1 MNMDAFS
8 RFRLPI
14 GSVVVD
20 ATMIFFI
27 AWWGSGVTQAIADI
41 NDWRSKQEQITVL
54 PGTAV
59 RLAAIETR
67 MDRNDRDRDEILAAL
82 KRIEDKLDRKVD
94 R

>member
-1 MNMDAFS
+1 MESFS
-8 RFRLPI
+8 KFRLPI

-27 AWWGSGVTQAIADI
+27 AWWGSGVTQALETLDSRIDA
-41 NDWRSKQEQITVL
+41 REQIQVL
-54 PGTAV
+54 PGTAI
-59 RLAAIETR
+59 RLASMEQRLTTI
-67 MDRNDRDRDEILAAL
+67 DRDRDEIMAAL